1 MAKRGETKKRIV
13 EGAREAFNALRY
25 GQVTTAALAERL
37 GVSEGNLWYH
47 FKTKRALLSAIQAD
61 FAAATRAQLDAPTR
75 PDDPAGAYCDFLK
88 AWRDLFSRYLFV
100 FRDRGEY
107 GAHSPDLIAAFP
119 SLYETLEAQVAALYR
134 GLAAAGKL
142 AVDEAEIPDLVVNTI
157 LVTRFFLE
165 FQEERLSLTTGE
177 AQAMSQEAV
186 LHHLTLLQGRLDPG
200 VETHV
205 REALEG

>member
-1 MAKRGETKKRIV
+1 MAKRGETKKRIL

-25 GQVTTAALAERL
+25 GQVTTAVLAERL

-61 FAAATRAQLDAPTR
+61 FVADTRAQLQDAGGLE
-75 PDDPAGAYCDFLK
+75 DPVKAYCEFLK

-119 SLYETLEAQVAALYR
+119 SLYQSLEARVTELFRALS
-134 GLAAAGKL
+134 GAGKL
-142 AVDEAEIPDLVVNTI
+142 DLDEAEIPDLVVNTI
-157 LVTRFFLE
+157 LVTRYFLE
-165 FQEERLSLTTGE
+165 FEEERLALATGD
-177 AQAMSQEAV
+177 ARIRSKDAV
-186 LHHLTLLQGRLDPG
+186 LRHFTLLRGRLAPK
-200 VETHV
+200 VEATV
-205 REALEG
+205 RQALEA

>member
-25 GQVTTAALAERL
+25 GQVTTAVLAERL

-61 FAAATRAQLDAPTR
+61 FAADTRAQLDALAGA
-75 PDDPAGAYCDFLK
+75 DDPVDAYCEFLK

-107 GAHSPDLIAAFP
+107 GAHSPDMIAAFP
-119 SLYETLEAQVAALYR
+119 SLYETLEAQVAALFR
-134 GLAAAGKL
+134 GLAASGKL

-157 LVTRFFLE
+157 LVTRYFLE
-165 FQEERLSLTTGE
+165 FQEERLSLTMGE
-177 AQAMSQEAV
+177 AQARSEDAV
-186 LHHLTLLQGRLDPG
+186 LHHLTLLQGRLDPT
-200 VETHV
+200 VEAIV
-205 REALEG
+205 RQALKA